1 MKKLRYLILITLACT
16 LAGCATR
23 PRISGLGIGGG
34 IDPATGAVS
43 GTVTLQFFRK

>member
-1 MKKLRYLILITLACT
+1 MKYLILIITLACS
-16 LAGCATR
+16 LSACATR
-23 PRISGLGIGGG
+23 PRISGLGLGGG